1 MCRGGQ
7 SVQYQFNPPLRMHV
21 AAPRARSAAV
31 ARAAPGR
38 RRMRRTR
45 GRAPRDGDSPVAA
58 FDSHRRESAEA
69 PSPNALQDVGV
80 RLSDGTVGLASVF

>member
-21 AAPRARSAAV
+21 AAPRARSG
-31 ARAAPGR
+31 RGR
-38 RRMRRTR
+38 RRRAAGACVERGGARRGTETR
-45 GRAPRDGDSPVAA
+45 RSPRST
-58 FDSHRRESAEA
+58 RIKSAEA